1 MGPSRMMSAK
11 PSTPGVLVDSR
22 GKAWPDDSS
31 ELAQRYGYGPP
42 EAAFVPYSIR
52 ERGCI
57 HLVRQADS
65 VRITLRAGKFS
76 QRTLLGALL
85 ALETWPARI
94 LLSVYD
100 SEAWSHEMFMSIGT
114 FAEYAEDLA
123 ADRPY
128 GTRQP
133 WLATEL
139 GFEALLQPKLSTL
152 GPLLSLWEQNR
163 GRLPEDF
170 GRAVAP
176 IGLERRAILLRQV
189 SKTER
194 LVHEIVPIGLPFM
207 SPCQW
212 LHLIGRGVDE
222 LPDRQYGAWAAQA
235 YLEVLAKGQPRL
247 DSVRATIRTLEGA
260 TLRTRYYRLSIPW
273 RGAGSDSFVS
283 IVSVR
288 RELSISPRDTARSMS
303 ESRAS
308 RR

>member
-1 MGPSRMMSAK
+1 MICAK
-11 PSTPGVLVDSR
+11 PSAPGVLVDSR
-22 GKAWPDDSS
+22 GKAWRDDSP

-139 GFEALLQPKLSTL
+139 GFEALLQPKLASL
-152 GPLLSLWEQNR
+152 GPLLSLWEKNR
-163 GRLPEDF
+163 GRLPDDF
-170 GRAVAP
+170 SRAVAP
-176 IGLERRAILLRQV
+176 LGLARRAILLRMLPD
-189 SKTER
+189 SER
-194 LVHEIVPIGLPFM
+194 LVHEVVPTGVALM
-207 SPCQW
+207 TPCQW
-212 LHLIGRGVDE
+212 LHLIGREVEE
-222 LPDRQYGAWAAQA
+222 LPDGQYGAWVAQT
-235 YLEVLAKGQPRL
+235 YRQVLTNGQPRL
-247 DSVRATIRTLEGA
+247 DSVRATIRSGDGA
-260 TLRTRYYRLSIPW
+260 LLRSRYYRLAMPW
-273 RGAGSDSFVS
+273 RRSGGDLFVS

-288 RELSISPRDTARSMS
+288 RELSIAPRDMARTTSAKN
-303 ESRAS
+303 AS
-308 RR
+308 RG